1 MATETFYEQRMKEL
15 QQAKIEKT
23 AQSNPLLLRPQKQ
36 FGSLA
41 GPNPM
46 PQQAPEEIPDYMK
59 SDFFMNS
66 ERFKQEDPNFGPM
79 MENYT
84 KLAMGLKNLVDKGMM
99 PMPIAKQRLEQFISD
114 NRKGYSK
121 QPPQEGQGVM
131 NPVQDETVTEEVV
144 NGNLG

>member
-15 QQAKIEKT
+15 QQAKIEKS
-23 AQSNPLLLRPQKQ
+23 AQSNPLLQRPQKQ
-36 FGSLA
+36 AAPLA

-46 PQQAPEEIPDYMK
+46 PQPQEETPDYMK

-66 ERFKQEDPNFGPM
+66 ERFKQEDQNFGPM

-121 QPPQEGQGVM
+121 QPPQEGQGVL
-131 NPVQDETVTEEVV
+131 NPVQGEVITEEVV